1 MNLTRRIPT
10 KTFVLLALLTTNA
23 LAAVDETKIE
33 GTPFVS
39 GQSFKKGFFW
49 YDDPS
54 KKPIEEQEELKSAP
68 PAAQD
73 VQPEN
78 VDLNSAWLKAS
89 MPKLLTQAMDNPTP
103 ENLSRY
109 YTAQRLMLDI
119 STRFSDKSK
128 DYFLKNPMMSEK
140 RRQPV
145 EKAALD
151 AHRAIVDNNQQTVMK
166 DIFSKSGLFFFFQ
179 STCQFC
185 HEESQ
190 ILTFMQNYYSADIL
204 PVSMDGMGLHNGLF
218 QNFTVPNAQI
228 IDQFKIREVPTLY
241 LVSKDGQSAQRI
253 SEGMISAEE
262 LKNTIILAAKG
273 MNLINDADFQ
283 STLDIKRQ
291 YTIGDDGVI
300 SVPKAELDA
309 DPYLLQRIMD
319 KKLEGYDMPTADPVH
334 YMNAGFGV
342 QGGNYG
348 Q

>member
-1 MNLTRRIPT
+1 MNRLKCVPSKI
-10 KTFVLLALLTTNA
+10 LLMTSLFITGVHASPEEPLIK
-23 LAAVDETKIE
+23 D
-33 GTPFVS
+33 TPFVS
-39 GQSFKKGFFW
+39 GQALKKGFFW
-49 YDDPS
+49 YDDPVR
-54 KKPIEEQEELKSAP
+54 KPEEEELEVMPPQAAP
-68 PAAQD
+68 SQSK
-73 VQPEN
+73 PEEKI
-78 VDLNSAWLKAS
+78 DLNSKWLKDN
-89 MPKLLTQAMDNPTP
+89 MPHLLTQAMDNPTP

-145 EKAALD
+145 EKVALD
-151 AHRAIVDNNQQTVMK
+151 AHRAVVEKNQQTVIK

-190 ILTFMQNYYSADIL
+190 ILKFMQNYYAAEIL
-204 PVSMDGMGLHNGLF
+204 PISMDGMPLHNGLF
-218 QNFTVPNAQI
+218 QDYSVPNAQI
-228 IDQFKIREVPTLY
+228 VDQFKIREVPTIF
-241 LVSKDGQSAQRI
+241 LVSKDGASAQRI
-253 SEGMISAEE
+253 SEGMISADE

-273 MNLINDADFQ
+273 MNLIDDASFQ

-300 SVPKAELDA
+300 SVDKNDMES

-319 KKLEGYDMPTADPVH
+319 QKLEGYDMPTADPVH
-334 YMNAGFGV
+334 YMNAGTNM
-342 QGGNYG
+342 GGNYA

>member
-1 MNLTRRIPT
+1 MTRFKLMPAKILMLTSLFITGVHASQEQPLI
-10 KTFVLLALLTTNA
+10 K
-23 LAAVDETKIE
+23 D
-33 GTPFVS
+33 TPFVS
-39 GQSFKKGFFW
+39 GQAFKKGFFW
-49 YDDPS
+49 YDDPA
-54 KKPIEEQEELKSAP
+54 KKLEQENPDAP
-68 PAAQD
+68 PTAAAAP
-73 VQPEN
+73 QPSPEEKI
-78 VDLNSAWLKAS
+78 DLNSKWLKDN
-89 MPKLLTQAMDNPTP
+89 MPHLLIQAMDNPTP

-145 EKAALD
+145 EKVALD
-151 AHRAIVDNNQQTVMK
+151 AHRTVVEKNQQTVMK

-190 ILTFMQNYYSADIL
+190 ILQFMQNYYSVEIL
-204 PVSMDGMGLHNGLF
+204 PVSMDGRSLQNGLF
-218 QNFTVPNAQI
+218 QDFTVPNAQI
-228 IDQFKIREVPTLY
+228 IEQFKILEVPTIF
-241 LVSKDGQSAQRI
+241 LVSKDGASAQRI
-253 SEGMISAEE
+253 SEGMISADE

-273 MNLINDADFQ
+273 MNLIDDASFQ

-300 SVPKAELDA
+300 SVDKTEMDS
-309 DPYLLQRIMD
+309 DPFLLQRIMD
-319 KKLEGYDMPTADPVH
+319 EKLEGYDMPTADPVH
-334 YMNAGFGV
+334 YLNAGGNT
-342 QGGNYG
+342 GGLYE